1 MEHGRP
7 RSLAAPYD
15 WKRMEVGV
23 DHVGIATGEKRRL
36 PTGVA
41 GLDEV
46 LQGGLLRGAQYLV
59 TGGPGTGK
67 TVLCSQVAFH
77 RAAAGENVLY
87 VTSFSESHARL
98 LSNLESFSFF
108 DRSLIQSRI
117 TLLSGVTALE
127 EGGLEP
133 FQSMLGEAVRT
144 HRASLLVIDSL
155 GAIAEL
161 ASSPFAYRK
170 FLRELGAL
178 LSLVG
183 CTALLIVPRSERPE
197 NVEPF
202 LADGILDLEL
212 RIRKMRQTRELAVRK
227 FRGSPHLSGQHIFE
241 IGASGLTVY
250 PRRETLLLSRELD
263 TSAASE
269 KSRFGIAGLDDML
282 RGGVPPAAVTAL
294 LGAPGSGKTLL
305 GLHLLAE
312 GLRLGQRCLYFG
324 FYETPSRLLTKA
336 EGVGLRLRE
345 HVEAGRLEVQ
355 WRQPTEQFLDAIAAQ
370 LVEGVHR
377 QKARRLFIDGVDGL
391 LQAAAHPERFT
402 PFFTALTN
410 ELRALHVSTAIS
422 METSFGGPELGLAPV
437 GLSACVENIVFMR
450 YVELRSQFHRLISVL
465 KVRESDYDPSLREFR
480 ITSRGLEVAGSSES
494 AEEVL
499 GQLARLPGGTP
510 ARPGP
515 KPQSPGFAPEDSGE
529 DA

>member
-1 MEHGRP
+1 MGVRARP
-7 RSLAAPYD
+7 PHPKEGTT
-15 WKRMEVGV
+15 WVG
-23 DHVGIATGEKRRL
+23 TTTEEKSRRL

-41 GLDEV
+41 GLDGV
-46 LQGGLLRGAQYLV
+46 LQGGLPRGALYLV

-117 TLLSGVTALE
+117 TLLSSVSALE
-127 EGGLEP
+127 AGGIEA
-133 FQSMLGEAVRT
+133 FHSMLGQAVRT

-155 GAIAEL
+155 AAVSEL
-161 ASSPFAYRK
+161 AASSFAYRK

-178 LSLVG
+178 LTLVG
-183 CTALLIVPRSERPE
+183 CTALLIAPRTEGPEGLERF
-197 NVEPF
+197 V
-202 LADGILDLEL
+202 ADGILDLEL
-212 RIRKMRQTRELAVRK
+212 RTLKMRQTRELAVSK
-227 FRGSPHLSGQHIFE
+227 FRGSPHLGGQHIFE
-241 IGASGLTVY
+241 ISGSGITLY
-250 PRRETLLLSRELD
+250 PRREAMRLPQELD
-263 TSAASE
+263 TPAAPQ
-269 KSRFGIAGLDDML
+269 KSRFGISGLDDML
-282 RGGVPPAAVTAL
+282 RGGVPPASVTAL

-312 GLRLGQRCLYFG
+312 GLREGQRCLYFG
-324 FYETPSRLLTKA
+324 FYETPSRLLSKA

-345 HVEAGRLEVQ
+345 HVEAGRLELQ
-355 WRQPTEQFLDAIAAQ
+355 WRQPTEQFLDAIAMQ
-370 LVEGVHR
+370 LVEGVRR
-377 QKARRLFIDGVDGL
+377 QNAQRLFIDGVDGL

-402 PFFTALTN
+402 SFFTALSN
-410 ELRALHVSTAIS
+410 ELRALQVSTAIS

-437 GLSACVENIVFMR
+437 GLSAGVENIVFMR
-450 YVELRSQFHRLISVL
+450 YVELRSRLHRLISIL
-465 KVRESDYDPSLREFR
+465 KVRESDYDPSLRAFH
-480 ITSRGLEVAGSSES
+480 ITSQGLEVEGSSER

-499 GQLARLPGGTP
+499 GELARLHGGAP
-510 ARPGP
+510 ARGPGP
-515 KPQSPGFAPEDSGE
+515 NPSPPGSAPEDSGE